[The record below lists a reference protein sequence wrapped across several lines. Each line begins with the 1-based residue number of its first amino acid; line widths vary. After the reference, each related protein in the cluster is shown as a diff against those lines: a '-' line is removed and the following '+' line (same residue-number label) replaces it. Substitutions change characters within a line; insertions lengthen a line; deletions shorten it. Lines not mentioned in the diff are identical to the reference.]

1 MQTFPNVWYLHG
13 MARPSGYKL
22 SRFALDD
29 ISKLQGLSISD
40 IAERSGI
47 PRATISSLAGG
58 HHKAS
63 MTIARRLA
71 ETLSVSPQSLFPELI
86 PTEVAA

>member
-1 MQTFPNVWYLHG
+1 

-29 ISKLQGLSISD
+29 ISKLQGLSITD

-47 PRATISSLAGG
+47 SRATISSLLGG
-58 HHKAS
+58 HHRAS
-63 MTIARRLA
+63 LTMTRRLA
-71 ETLSVSPQSLFPELI
+71 ETLSVTPQSLFPELI
-86 PTEVAA
+86 QTVEQVA